1 MPLDPTTLG
10 TPVAVSAIGKELKKL
25 WQADQTRTRASLI
38 NFAILCQ
45 GEDAMQEN
53 TALLAHFVEN
63 HAFRAVLIGV
73 DAAPGDTSVQAWVNA
88 HCYLPKAGA
97 KHVCCEQVSLFI
109 RGNVR
114 PLLPNL
120 LFSQLDYD
128 LPLTLWWRCESSEHL
143 NHEIWRWV
151 DRLVF
156 DSRDWRQ
163 PRQQLAA
170 LRTSLGTSRAVLCDL
185 NWTRTLHL
193 RQSLAQ
199 MFDTPIAAAALRH
212 LSQVHITHAPGART
226 TAILLLGWLAAQ
238 LGWAARGTSG
248 DALRFTSGTSDIACR
263 LREEAGPSISHLE
276 LQSPALTVTASRPP
290 GASFLNVQVLAANGT
305 PSEHIMPADRDDTVS
320 ILDQEMA
327 SWGRHSVYLKA
338 LAAAEPLL

>member
-10 TPVAVSAIGKELKKL
+10 TPVAVAAIGKELKKL
-25 WQADQTRTRASLI
+25 WQADQTRTRASRI

-45 GEDAMQEN
+45 GEDAMQTN
-53 TALLAHFVEN
+53 TELLATFSQG
-63 HAFRAVLIGV
+63 HAFRALLIG
-73 DAAPGDTSVQAWVNA
+73 AQPAPGETTVQAWVDA

-120 LFSQLDYD
+120 LFSQLDSD
-128 LPLTLWWRCESSEHL
+128 LPLTVWWRCESPEL
-143 NHEIWRWV
+143 MDHEIWRWV

-156 DSRDWRQ
+156 DSREWSE
-163 PRQQLAA
+163 PRHQLAA
-170 LRTSLGTSRAVLCDL
+170 LRTSLGNSRAVLCDL
-185 NWTRTLHL
+185 NWTRTLFL
-193 RQSLAQ
+193 RQALAQ
-199 MFDTPIAAAALRH
+199 MFDTAATAAALGQLRE
-212 LSQVHITHAPGART
+212 VNIAHAPGART

-238 LGWAARGTSG
+238 LGWGAHGPTGNTLHFSN
-248 DALRFTSGTSDIACR
+248 DTTDIVCH
-263 LREEAGPSISHLE
+263 LREEAGASISHIE
-276 LQSPALTVTASRPP
+276 LQSAAFTVTASRST
-290 GASFLNVQVLAANGT
+290 GAGFLNVKVLSADGATN
-305 PSEHIMPADRDDTVS
+305 EHILPADSDDTVHT
-320 ILDQEMA
+320 LDQEMA